1 MAATATKP
9 FSALPH
15 SNKKNKLPAK
25 LRLFMAAEKQ
35 YTQKKRIVTFLIY
48 FLLSS
53 SKLSNF
59 AHKQK
64 VFFN

>member
-15 SNKKNKLPAK
+15 SNKKDKLPAK

-35 YTQKKRIVTFLIY
+35 YTQKKRIATFLLY

>member
-15 SNKKNKLPAK
+15 SNKKNKLPTK

-48 FLLSS
+48 FFVKFL
-53 SKLSNF
+53 KI
-59 AHKQK
+59 K
-64 VFFN
+64 